1 MSKGSKKNGNTQ
13 MTTCLTKD
21 STKANIN
28 INSCISGKEE
38 TSTDTHKKTKY
49 DTDGSQAY
57 KNR

>member
-13 MTTCLTKD
+13 MTTCLTKA
-21 STKANIN
+21 STNAN